1 MVQTDPE
8 AVSEVE
14 APSTPQVQDILTEVA
29 TDISNKAGGL
39 TSVNTTAATTRR
51 AFLAVIAISILSFGL
66 LLLGSKKFYAPQRFD
81 LIQLDSG
88 WTISRGNNTWELD
101 SVDESNVGI
110 VNNGD
115 TLTLSNTLPDIELLQ
130 PTLYFRTV
138 LSDVKVSVDGELVYT
153 FGDEYVALEHMLPK
167 MENFVPLPPDY
178 QGKKVTVEITAHED
192 RAFSGLY
199 PLYFGNYNDIKND
212 MIQSNRFPL
221 VVGIY
226 LCHLGFM
233 LLILAPF
240 LAFSKNHDFSIF
252 FSAVTSIMIGV
263 YILCYNDV
271 FWYFSDNPS
280 FYTFIEY
287 FSLFS
292 IPAAIL
298 GFVLTAGQAP
308 FLKLGILQFQLSTGF
323 VMITSLLHVSNR
335 MHICNFV
342 SMFHIFSLAEG
353 IFVIFSLIKIAI
365 EESRTKNDLRGKTS
379 STIILI
385 AGLIIFTLCA
395 LIDIV
400 KFNIMKF
407 SDQGEVHAQINFTT
421 LGALVFIMS
430 LLLDYFYHCIEYISE
445 STVKA
450 ELEGLAYT
458 DTLTNLSN
466 RARCEQYLV
475 DLTGDFTIISLDL
488 DYLKYTNDNF
498 GHDQGDR
505 LLNGFS
511 EILTD
516 CFTDASLLGRMGG
529 DEFIV
534 VLPFVAEERIV
545 RDLNCLID
553 QLAYRNSQESKL
565 RFSASW
571 GYASSNDK
579 ELGGNHS
586 AQNVYLLADKRMYT
600 MKNQHHRESLGRLY
614 DDLLNKV
621 LGEGGNDDQ

>member
-1 MVQTDPE
+1 M
-8 AVSEVE
+8 
-14 APSTPQVQDILTEVA
+14 EVA

-39 TSVNTTAATTRR
+39 TSVNNTAATIRR

-66 LLLGSKKFYAPQRFD
+66 LLLGSKRFYAPKRFD

-101 SVDESNVGI
+101 SVNESNIGI

-115 TLTLSNTLPDIELLQ
+115 TLTLSNTLPDIDLLQ

-138 LSDVKVSVDGELVYT
+138 LSDVKVYVNDELVYT
-153 FGDEYVALEHMLPK
+153 FGDEYLALERMLPK
-167 MENFVPLPPDY
+167 MENFVPLPADY
-178 QGKKVTVEITAHED
+178 QGKKVQVEITAHED

-212 MIQSNRFPL
+212 IIQSNRFPL

-233 LLILAPF
+233 LIILAPF

-271 FWYFSDNPS
+271 FWYISDNPA

-287 FSLFS
+287 FALFS

-308 FLKLGILQFQLSTGF
+308 FLKLGILLFQLSAGF
-323 VMITSLLHVSNR
+323 VLITSLLHVSNR

-342 SMFHIFSLAEG
+342 SMFHTFSLAEG
-353 IFVIFSLIKIAI
+353 IFVVFSLIKVAI
-365 EESRTKNDLRGKTS
+365 EESRVKSDLRGKTS

-385 AGLIIFTLCA
+385 IGLIIFTLCA

-407 SDQGEVHAQINFTT
+407 SNMGEVHAQINFMT

-445 STVKA
+445 STVKT

-475 DLTGDFTIISLDL
+475 DLTGDFTVISLDL

-511 EILTD
+511 EILTE
-516 CFTDASLLGRMGG
+516 CFTSASLIGRMGG

-534 VLPFVAEERIV
+534 VLPYVDEERII
-545 RDLNCLID
+545 RDINCLTD

-586 AQNVYLLADKRMYT
+586 AQNVYLLADKRMYI
-600 MKNQHHRESLGRLY
+600 MKNQHHKESLGRLY

-621 LGEGGNDDQ
+621 LGEGGNDDK

>member
-1 MVQTDPE
+1 M
-8 AVSEVE
+8 
-14 APSTPQVQDILTEVA
+14 EVA

-39 TSVNTTAATTRR
+39 TSVNNTAATIRR

-66 LLLGSKKFYAPQRFD
+66 LLLGSKRFNAPKRFD

-88 WTISRGNNTWELD
+88 WTISRGNNSWELD
-101 SVDESNVGI
+101 SVNESNIGI

-115 TLTLSNTLPDIELLQ
+115 TLTLSNTLPDIDLLQ

-138 LSDVKVSVDGELVYT
+138 LSDVKVYVNDELVYT
-153 FGDEYVALEHMLPK
+153 FGDEYLTLERMLPK
-167 MENFVPLPPDY
+167 MENFVPLPADY
-178 QGKKVTVEITAHED
+178 QGKKVQVEITAHED

-212 MIQSNRFPL
+212 IIQSNRFPL

-233 LLILAPF
+233 LIILAPF

-271 FWYFSDNPS
+271 FWYISDNPA

-287 FSLFS
+287 FALFS

-308 FLKLGILQFQLSTGF
+308 FLKLGILLFQLSTGF
-323 VMITSLLHVSNR
+323 VLITSLLHVSNR

-342 SMFHIFSLAEG
+342 SMFHTFSLAEG
-353 IFVIFSLIKIAI
+353 IFVVFSLIKVAI
-365 EESRTKNDLRGKTS
+365 EESRVKSDLRGKTS

-385 AGLIIFTLCA
+385 IGLIIFTLCA

-407 SDQGEVHAQINFTT
+407 SNMGEVHAQINFTT

-445 STVKA
+445 STVKT

-475 DLTGDFTIISLDL
+475 DLTGDFTVISLDL

-511 EILTD
+511 EILTE
-516 CFTDASLLGRMGG
+516 CFTSASLIGRMGG

-534 VLPFVAEERIV
+534 VLPYVDEERII
-545 RDLNCLID
+545 RDINCLTD
-553 QLAYRNSQESKL
+553 QLAYRNSQECKL

-586 AQNVYLLADKRMYT
+586 AQNVYLLADKRMYI
-600 MKNQHHRESLGRLY
+600 MKNQHHKESLGRLY

-621 LGEGGNDDQ
+621 LGEGGNDDK

>member
-1 MVQTDPE
+1 M
-8 AVSEVE
+8 
-14 APSTPQVQDILTEVA
+14 
-29 TDISNKAGGL
+29 N
-39 TSVNTTAATTRR
+39 NTAATIRR

-66 LLLGSKKFYAPQRFD
+66 LLLGSKRFYAPKRFD

-101 SVDESNVGI
+101 SVNESNIGI

-115 TLTLSNTLPDIELLQ
+115 TLTLSNTLPDIDLLQ

-138 LSDVKVSVDGELVYT
+138 LSDVKVYVNDELVYT
-153 FGDEYVALEHMLPK
+153 FGDEYLALERMLPK
-167 MENFVPLPPDY
+167 MENFVPLPADY
-178 QGKKVTVEITAHED
+178 QGKKVQVEITAHED

-212 MIQSNRFPL
+212 IIQSNRFPL

-233 LLILAPF
+233 LIILAPF

-271 FWYFSDNPS
+271 FWYISDNPA

-287 FSLFS
+287 FALFS

-308 FLKLGILQFQLSTGF
+308 FLKLGILLFQLSAGF
-323 VMITSLLHVSNR
+323 VLITSLLHVSNR

-342 SMFHIFSLAEG
+342 SMFHTFSLAEG
-353 IFVIFSLIKIAI
+353 IFVVFSLIKVAI
-365 EESRTKNDLRGKTS
+365 EESRVKSDLRGKTS

-385 AGLIIFTLCA
+385 IGLIIFTLCA

-407 SDQGEVHAQINFTT
+407 SNMGEVHAQINFMT

-445 STVKA
+445 STVKT

-475 DLTGDFTIISLDL
+475 DLTGDFTVISLDL

-511 EILTD
+511 EILTE
-516 CFTDASLLGRMGG
+516 CFTSASLIGRMGG

-534 VLPFVAEERIV
+534 VLPYVDEERII
-545 RDLNCLID
+545 RDINCLTD

-586 AQNVYLLADKRMYT
+586 AQNVYLLADKRMYI
-600 MKNQHHRESLGRLY
+600 MKNQHHKESLGRLY

>member
-1 MVQTDPE
+1 M
-8 AVSEVE
+8 
-14 APSTPQVQDILTEVA
+14 
-29 TDISNKAGGL
+29 
-39 TSVNTTAATTRR
+39 
-51 AFLAVIAISILSFGL
+51 SFGL
-66 LLLGSKKFYAPQRFD
+66 LLLGSKKFNAPIRFD
-81 LIQLDSG
+81 MIQLDTG
-88 WTISRGNNTWELD
+88 WTISRGNNTWELE
-101 SVDESNVGI
+101 SVNESNIGI

-115 TLTLSNTLPDIELLQ
+115 TLTLTNTLPDVEVLQ
-130 PTLYFRTV
+130 PTVYFRTV
-138 LSDVKVSVDGELVYT
+138 LSDVKVYVEGELIYS
-153 FGDEYVALEHMLPK
+153 FGDEYVALDRMLPK
-167 MENFVPLPPDY
+167 MENFVPLPADY
-178 QGKKVTVEITAHED
+178 QGKKITVEITAHED

-199 PLYFGNYNDIKND
+199 PLFFGNYNDIKNNL
-212 MIQSNRFPL
+212 IQSNRFPL
-221 VVGIY
+221 VVGVY

-240 LAFSKNHDFSIF
+240 LAFSRNHDFSIF

-271 FWYFSDNPS
+271 FWYISDNPQ

-287 FSLFS
+287 FALFS

-308 FLKLGILQFQLSTGF
+308 FLKTGILLFQLSISF

-353 IFVIFSLIKIAI
+353 LFLIFSLIKVAI
-365 EESRTKNDLRGKTS
+365 EESKTSRDLRGKTS
-379 STIILI
+379 STMILI
-385 AGLIIFTLCA
+385 AGLIIFTLCS
-395 LIDIV
+395 LIDII

-407 SDQGEVHAQINFTT
+407 SDQGEVHAQINFMT

-511 EILTD
+511 EILTGS
-516 CFTDASLLGRMGG
+516 FTDASLIGRMGG

-534 VLPFVAEERIV
+534 VLPYVDEERV
-545 RDLNCLID
+545 LRDINCLND

-571 GYASSNDK
+571 GYAGSNDK

-586 AQNVYLLADKRMYT
+586 AQAVYLLADKRMYI
-600 MKNQHHRESLGRLY
+600 MKNQHHKESLGRLY

-621 LGEGGNDDQ
+621 LGEGGNDET

>member
-1 MVQTDPE
+1 M
-8 AVSEVE
+8 
-14 APSTPQVQDILTEVA
+14 
-29 TDISNKAGGL
+29 
-39 TSVNTTAATTRR
+39 NTTAATIRR
-51 AFLAVIAISILSFGL
+51 AFLAVIAISILSFSL
-66 LLLGSKKFYAPQRFD
+66 LLLGSKKFNAPQRFD

-153 FGDEYVALEHMLPK
+153 FGDEYLTLEHMLPK

-212 MIQSNRFPL
+212 LIQSNRFPL

-252 FSAVTSIMIGV
+252 FSAVTSIMIGI

-271 FWYFSDNPS
+271 FWYISDNPS

-308 FLKLGILQFQLSTGF
+308 FLKLGILLFQLSAGF
-323 VMITSLLHVSNR
+323 VMITSLLHLSNR

-385 AGLIIFTLCA
+385 VGLIIFTLCA

-430 LLLDYFYHCIEYISE
+430 LLLDYFYHCIEYISV

-505 LLNGFS
+505 LLSGFS

-600 MKNQHHRESLGRLY
+600 MKNQHHKESLGRLY

>member
-1 MVQTDPE
+1 M
-8 AVSEVE
+8 
-14 APSTPQVQDILTEVA
+14 
-29 TDISNKAGGL
+29 
-39 TSVNTTAATTRR
+39 NTTAATIRR
-51 AFLAVIAISILSFGL
+51 AFLAVIAISILSFSL
-66 LLLGSKKFYAPQRFD
+66 LLLGSKKFNAPQRFD

-153 FGDEYVALEHMLPK
+153 FGDEYLTLEHMLPK

-212 MIQSNRFPL
+212 LIQSNRFPL

-252 FSAVTSIMIGV
+252 FSAVTSIMIGI

-271 FWYFSDNPS
+271 FWYISDNPS

-308 FLKLGILQFQLSTGF
+308 FLKLGILLFQLSAGF

-385 AGLIIFTLCA
+385 VGLIIFTLCA

-407 SDQGEVHAQINFTT
+407 SDQGEVHAQINFMT

-430 LLLDYFYHCIEYISE
+430 LLLDYFYHCIEYISV

-505 LLNGFS
+505 LLSGFS

-600 MKNQHHRESLGRLY
+600 MKNQHHKESLGRLY

>member
-1 MVQTDPE
+1 M
-8 AVSEVE
+8 
-14 APSTPQVQDILTEVA
+14 
-29 TDISNKAGGL
+29 N
-39 TSVNTTAATTRR
+39 NTAARIRR
-51 AFLAVIAISILSFGL
+51 AFLAIFAISILSLGL
-66 LLLGSKKFYAPQRFD
+66 LLLGSKRFNAPIRFD
-81 LIQLDSG
+81 MVQLDTG
-88 WTISRGNNTWELD
+88 WTISRGNNTWELE
-101 SVDESNVGI
+101 SVNESNIGI

-115 TLTLSNTLPDIELLQ
+115 TLTLTNTLPEVEVLQ
-130 PTLYFRTV
+130 PTVYFRTV
-138 LSDVKVSVDGELVYT
+138 LSDVKVYIEGELIYS
-153 FGDEYVALEHMLPK
+153 FGDEYVAQDRMLPK
-167 MENFVPLPPDY
+167 MENFVPLPAGY
-178 QGKKVTVEITAHED
+178 QGKKITVEITAHED

-199 PLYFGNYNDIKND
+199 PLFFGNYNDIKNNL
-212 MIQSNRFPL
+212 IQSNRFPL

-240 LAFSKNHDFSIF
+240 LAFSRNHDFSIF

-271 FWYFSDNPS
+271 FWYISDNPQ

-287 FSLFS
+287 FALFT

-308 FLKLGILQFQLSTGF
+308 FLKTGILLFQLSISF

-335 MHICNFV
+335 IHICNFV

-353 IFVIFSLIKIAI
+353 IFLIFSLIKVAI
-365 EESRTKNDLRGKTS
+365 EESKTSRDLRGKTS

-385 AGLIIFTLCA
+385 TGLIIFTLCS

-475 DLTGDFTIISLDL
+475 DLIGDFTIISLDL

-511 EILTD
+511 EILTGS
-516 CFTDASLLGRMGG
+516 FTDASLIGRMGG

-534 VLPFVAEERIV
+534 VLPFVDEERV
-545 RDLNCLID
+545 LRDINCLND

-571 GYASSNDK
+571 GYAGSNDK

-586 AQNVYLLADKRMYT
+586 AQAVYLLADKRMYI
-600 MKNQHHRESLGRLY
+600 MKNQHHKESLGRLY

-621 LGEGGNDDQ
+621 LGEGGNDET

>member
-1 MVQTDPE
+1 M
-8 AVSEVE
+8 
-14 APSTPQVQDILTEVA
+14 
-29 TDISNKAGGL
+29 
-39 TSVNTTAATTRR
+39 NTTAATIRR
-51 AFLAVIAISILSFGL
+51 AFLAVIAISILSFSL
-66 LLLGSKKFYAPQRFD
+66 LLLGSKKFNAPQRFD

-88 WTISRGNNTWELD
+88 WTISRGNDSWELG

-153 FGDEYVALEHMLPK
+153 FGDEYLALEHMLPK

-212 MIQSNRFPL
+212 LIQSNRFPF
-221 VVGIY
+221 VFGIY

-263 YILCYNDV
+263 YILCYNDF
-271 FWYFSDNPS
+271 FWYISDNPS

-298 GFVLTAGQAP
+298 GFVLTAGHAP
-308 FLKLGILQFQLSTGF
+308 FLKLGILLFQLSVGF

-385 AGLIIFTLCA
+385 AGLIVFTLCA

-407 SDQGEVHAQINFTT
+407 SDQGEVHAQINFMT

-505 LLNGFS
+505 LLSGFS

-600 MKNQHHRESLGRLY
+600 MKNQHHKQSLGRLY

>member
-1 MVQTDPE
+1 
-8 AVSEVE
+8 
-14 APSTPQVQDILTEVA
+14 
-29 TDISNKAGGL
+29 
-39 TSVNTTAATTRR
+39 
-51 AFLAVIAISILSFGL
+51 
-66 LLLGSKKFYAPQRFD
+66 
-81 LIQLDSG
+81 
-88 WTISRGNNTWELD
+88 
-101 SVDESNVGI
+101 
-110 VNNGD
+110 
-115 TLTLSNTLPDIELLQ
+115 
-130 PTLYFRTV
+130 
-138 LSDVKVSVDGELVYT
+138 
-153 FGDEYVALEHMLPK
+153 
-167 MENFVPLPPDY
+167 
-178 QGKKVTVEITAHED
+178 
-192 RAFSGLY
+192 
-199 PLYFGNYNDIKND
+199 
-212 MIQSNRFPL
+212 
-221 VVGIY
+221 
-226 LCHLGFM
+226 
-233 LLILAPF
+233 
-240 LAFSKNHDFSIF
+240 
-252 FSAVTSIMIGV
+252 
-263 YILCYNDV
+263 
-271 FWYFSDNPS
+271 
-280 FYTFIEY
+280 
-287 FSLFS
+287 
-292 IPAAIL
+292 
-298 GFVLTAGQAP
+298 
-308 FLKLGILQFQLSTGF
+308 
-323 VMITSLLHVSNR
+323 
-335 MHICNFV
+335 
-342 SMFHIFSLAEG
+342 LAEG

-407 SDQGEVHAQINFTT
+407 SDQGEVHAQINFMT

-511 EILTD
+511 EILTG

-534 VLPFVAEERIV
+534 VLPFVAEDRIV
-545 RDLNCLID
+545 RDLNCLTD

-600 MKNQHHRESLGRLY
+600 MKNQHHKESLGRLY

-621 LGEGGNDDQ
+621 LAEGGNDDQ

>member
-1 MVQTDPE
+1 M
-8 AVSEVE
+8 
-14 APSTPQVQDILTEVA
+14 
-29 TDISNKAGGL
+29 
-39 TSVNTTAATTRR
+39 
-51 AFLAVIAISILSFGL
+51 F
-66 LLLGSKKFYAPQRFD
+66 
-81 LIQLDSG
+81 QLDTG
-88 WTISRGNNTWELD
+88 WTISRGNNTWDLD
-101 SVDESNVGI
+101 SVKESNIGI

-115 TLTLSNTLPDIELLQ
+115 SLTLTNTLPDIELLQ
-130 PTLYFRTV
+130 PTLYFRSV
-138 LSDVKVSVDGELVYT
+138 LSDVKVYVEDELVYS
-153 FGDEYVALEHMLPK
+153 FGDEYVALGRMLPK
-167 MENFVPLPPDY
+167 MENFVPLPADY
-178 QGKKVTVEITAHED
+178 QGKKVTVIITAHED
-192 RAFSGLY
+192 QAFSGLY
-199 PLYFGNYNDIKND
+199 PLVFGNYNDIKND
-212 MIQSNRFPL
+212 LIQSNRFPL
-221 VVGIY
+221 VVGVY

-240 LAFSKNHDFSIF
+240 LAFSRNHDFSIF

-271 FWYFSDNPS
+271 FWYISDNPQ

-287 FSLFS
+287 FALFT
-292 IPAAIL
+292 IPVAIL
-298 GFVLTAGQAP
+298 GFILTAGQAP
-308 FLKLGILQFQLSTGF
+308 FLKMGILLFQLSVSF
-323 VMITSLLHVSNR
+323 VILTSLLHISNR

-353 IFVIFSLIKIAI
+353 LFVIFSLIKAAI
-365 EESRTKNDLRGKTS
+365 TKSRTSTDLRGKTS

-385 AGLIIFTLCA
+385 IGLIIFTLCA

-400 KFNIMKF
+400 IFNLMKF
-407 SDQGEVHAQINFTT
+407 TDRGEVNAHINFTT

-458 DTLTNLSN
+458 DALTNLSN

-475 DLTGDFTIISLDL
+475 DLTGDFTVISLDL

-498 GHDQGDR
+498 GHDQGDK

-511 EILTD
+511 ELLSG

-534 VLPFVAEERIV
+534 VLPFVDEERIQ
-545 RDLNCLID
+545 RDINCLID
-553 QLAYRNSQESKL
+553 QMAYKNSQETKL

-571 GYASSNDK
+571 GYASSDDK

-586 AQNVYLLADKRMYT
+586 AQNVYLLADKRMYV
-600 MKNQHHRESLGRLY
+600 MKNQHHKESLGRLY

-621 LGEGGNDDQ
+621 LREGGNDENKA

>member
-1 MVQTDPE
+1 
-8 AVSEVE
+8 
-14 APSTPQVQDILTEVA
+14 
-29 TDISNKAGGL
+29 
-39 TSVNTTAATTRR
+39 VNNTAATIRR
-51 AFLAVIAISILSFGL
+51 AFLAVLAISILSLGL
-66 LLLGSKKFYAPQRFD
+66 LLLGSKRFSAPNRFD

-88 WTISRGNNTWELD
+88 WTISRGNNTWELE
-101 SVDESNVGI
+101 SVNESNVGI

-115 TLTLSNTLPDIELLQ
+115 TLTLTSILPDMDLLQ

-138 LSDVKVSVDGELVYT
+138 LSDVKVYVEDELIYT
-153 FGDEYVALEHMLPK
+153 FGDEYVVLDHMLPK
-167 MENFVPLPPDY
+167 MENFVPLPHDF
-178 QGKKVTVEITAHED
+178 QGKEITIQITAHED

-199 PLYFGNYNDIKND
+199 PFYFGNYNDIKNNLV
-212 MIQSNRFPL
+212 QSNRFPL
-221 VVGIY
+221 VVGVY

-252 FSAVTSIMIGV
+252 FSAITSLMIGV

-271 FWYFSDNPS
+271 FWYISDNPY

-287 FSLFS
+287 FALFT

-308 FLKLGILQFQLSTGF
+308 FLKLGILLFQLSIGF
-323 VMITSLLHVSNR
+323 VIITSLLHVSNR

-342 SMFHIFSLAEG
+342 SMFHTFSIVEG
-353 IFVIFSLIKIAI
+353 IFVIFSLVRSAI
-365 EESRTKNDLRGKTS
+365 EESKKVSDLRGKTS

-395 LIDIV
+395 LIDII

-407 SDQGEVHAQINFTT
+407 SYMGEVHAQINFTT

-445 STVKA
+445 STVKL

-475 DLTGDFTIISLDL
+475 DLSGNFTVISLDL

-505 LLNGFS
+505 LLTGFS
-511 EILTD
+511 EILSG
-516 CFTDASLLGRMGG
+516 CFTDASLIGRMGG

-534 VLPFVAEERIV
+534 VLPFVGEERIE
-545 RDLNCLID
+545 RDLSCLID
-553 QLAYRNSQESKL
+553 QLAYRNSQETKL

-579 ELGGNHS
+579 ELGGNRS
-586 AQNVYLLADKRMYT
+586 AQNVYLLADKRMYI
-600 MKNQHHRESLGRLY
+600 MKNQHHKESLGRLY

-621 LGEGGNDDQ
+621 LGEGGNNEDPA

>member
-1 MVQTDPE
+1 M
-8 AVSEVE
+8 
-14 APSTPQVQDILTEVA
+14 
-29 TDISNKAGGL
+29 
-39 TSVNTTAATTRR
+39 NTTAATIRR

-66 LLLGSKKFYAPQRFD
+66 LLLGSKKFNAPQRFD

-88 WTISRGNNTWELD
+88 WTIGRGNNTWELD

-153 FGDEYVALEHMLPK
+153 FGDEYVVLEHMLPK

-212 MIQSNRFPL
+212 LIQSNRFPL

-252 FSAVTSIMIGV
+252 FSAVTSIMIGI

-271 FWYFSDNPS
+271 FWYISDNPS

-308 FLKLGILQFQLSTGF
+308 FLKLGILLFQLSAGF
-323 VMITSLLHVSNR
+323 VMITSLLHLSNR

-505 LLNGFS
+505 LLSGFS

-600 MKNQHHRESLGRLY
+600 MKNQHHKESLGRLY

>member
-1 MVQTDPE
+1 M
-8 AVSEVE
+8 
-14 APSTPQVQDILTEVA
+14 
-29 TDISNKAGGL
+29 SN
-39 TSVNTTAATTRR
+39 TAATIRR
-51 AFLAVIAISILSFGL
+51 AFLAVIAISVLSFGF
-66 LLLGSKKFYAPQRFD
+66 LLLGSKRFYAPKRFD

-101 SVDESNVGI
+101 SIDESNIGI

-115 TLTLSNTLPDIELLQ
+115 TLTLSNTLPEIELLQ

-153 FGDEYVALEHMLPK
+153 FGDEYLALEHMLPK
-167 MENFVPLPPDY
+167 MENFVPLPSDY

-221 VVGIY
+221 IVGIY

-271 FWYFSDNPS
+271 FWYISDNPS

-308 FLKLGILQFQLSTGF
+308 FLKLGILLFQLSAGF

-365 EESRTKNDLRGKTS
+365 EESHTKNDLRGKTS

-511 EILTD
+511 EMLTG

-534 VLPFVAEERIV
+534 VLPFVAEDRII
-545 RDLNCLID
+545 RDINCLTD

-600 MKNQHHRESLGRLY
+600 MKNQHHKQSLGRLY

>member
-1 MVQTDPE
+1 MVQ
-8 AVSEVE
+8 
-14 APSTPQVQDILTEVA
+14 
-29 TDISNKAGGL
+29 
-39 TSVNTTAATTRR
+39 
-51 AFLAVIAISILSFGL
+51 
-66 LLLGSKKFYAPQRFD
+66 
-81 LIQLDSG
+81 LDTG
-88 WTISRGNNTWELD
+88 WTISRGNNTWELE
-101 SVDESNVGI
+101 SVNESNIGI

-115 TLTLSNTLPDIELLQ
+115 TLTLTNTLPDVEVLQ
-130 PTLYFRTV
+130 PTVYFRTV
-138 LSDVKVSVDGELVYT
+138 LSDVKVYIEDELIYS

-167 MENFVPLPPDY
+167 MENFVPLPTDY

-192 RAFSGLY
+192 RAFSGLF
-199 PLYFGNYNDIKND
+199 PFSFGNYNDIKNNL
-212 MIQSNRFPL
+212 IQSNRFPL
-221 VVGIY
+221 VVGVY

-240 LAFSKNHDFSIF
+240 LAFSRNHDFSIF

-271 FWYFSDNPS
+271 FWYISDNPQ

-287 FSLFS
+287 FALFT

-308 FLKLGILQFQLSTGF
+308 FLKTGILLFQLSISF

-335 MHICNFV
+335 VHICNFV

-353 IFVIFSLIKIAI
+353 IFLIFSLIKVAI
-365 EESRTKNDLRGKTS
+365 EESKTSRDLRGKTS

-385 AGLIIFTLCA
+385 AGLIIFTLCS

-475 DLTGDFTIISLDL
+475 DLTGDFTVISLDL

-498 GHDQGDR
+498 GHDMGDK

-511 EILTD
+511 EILTGS
-516 CFTDASLLGRMGG
+516 FTDASLIGRMGG

-534 VLPFVAEERIV
+534 VLPYVDEERV
-545 RDLNCLID
+545 LRDINCLND

-571 GYASSNDK
+571 GYAGSNDK

-586 AQNVYLLADKRMYT
+586 AHNVYLLADKRMYI
-600 MKNQHHRESLGRLY
+600 MKNQHHKESLGRLY

-621 LGEGGNDDQ
+621 LGEGGNDEA

>member
-1 MVQTDPE
+1 M
-8 AVSEVE
+8 
-14 APSTPQVQDILTEVA
+14 
-29 TDISNKAGGL
+29 
-39 TSVNTTAATTRR
+39 
-51 AFLAVIAISILSFGL
+51 
-66 LLLGSKKFYAPQRFD
+66 LLLGSKKFNAPQRFD
-81 LIQLDSG
+81 LIQLNSG

-153 FGDEYVALEHMLPK
+153 FGDEYVALEHMLLK

-212 MIQSNRFPL
+212 LIQSNRFPL

-271 FWYFSDNPS
+271 FWYISDNPS

-308 FLKLGILQFQLSTGF
+308 FLKLGILLFQLSAGF

-353 IFVIFSLIKIAI
+353 IFVIFSLMKIAI
-365 EESRTKNDLRGKTS
+365 EESHTKNDLRGKTS

-505 LLNGFS
+505 LLSGFS

-600 MKNQHHRESLGRLY
+600 MKNQHHKESLGRLY

>member
-1 MVQTDPE
+1 M
-8 AVSEVE
+8 
-14 APSTPQVQDILTEVA
+14 
-29 TDISNKAGGL
+29 
-39 TSVNTTAATTRR
+39 NTTAATIRR

-66 LLLGSKKFYAPQRFD
+66 LLLGSKKFNAPQRFD

-88 WTISRGNNTWELD
+88 WTIGRGNNTWELD

-153 FGDEYVALEHMLPK
+153 FGDEYVVLEHMLPK

-212 MIQSNRFPL
+212 LIQSNRFPL

-252 FSAVTSIMIGV
+252 FSAVTSIMIGI

-271 FWYFSDNPS
+271 FWYISDNPS

-308 FLKLGILQFQLSTGF
+308 FLKLGILLFQLSAGF
-323 VMITSLLHVSNR
+323 VMITSLLHLSNR

-600 MKNQHHRESLGRLY
+600 MKNQHHKESLGRLY

>member
-1 MVQTDPE
+1 M
-8 AVSEVE
+8 
-14 APSTPQVQDILTEVA
+14 
-29 TDISNKAGGL
+29 
-39 TSVNTTAATTRR
+39 NTTAATIRR
-51 AFLAVIAISILSFGL
+51 AFLAVIAISILSFSL
-66 LLLGSKKFYAPQRFD
+66 LLLGSKKFNAPQRFD

-153 FGDEYVALEHMLPK
+153 FGDEYLTLEHMLPK

-212 MIQSNRFPL
+212 LIQSNRFPL

-308 FLKLGILQFQLSTGF
+308 FLKLGILLFQLSAGF

-505 LLNGFS
+505 LLSGFS

-600 MKNQHHRESLGRLY
+600 MKNQHHKESLGRLY